1 MGDSKAILIEKGTK
15 KDLSVDHNP
24 YEKDEFERIIKNHGK
39 VERVKGIFYNLDY
52 YEEKIGPL
60 RVWLQNE
67 NLPGL
72 SVTRSFG
79 DMIGKKVGIIAEPGN
94 LFRLFVLF
102 AK

>member
-1 MGDSKAILIEKGTK
+1 
-15 KDLSVDHNP
+15 VDHNP

-39 VERVKGIFYNLDY
+39 VERVKDY

-79 DMIGKKVGIIAEPGN
+79 DMIGKKVGITAEPHISIN
-94 LFRLFVLF
+94 SINDH
-102 AK
+102 